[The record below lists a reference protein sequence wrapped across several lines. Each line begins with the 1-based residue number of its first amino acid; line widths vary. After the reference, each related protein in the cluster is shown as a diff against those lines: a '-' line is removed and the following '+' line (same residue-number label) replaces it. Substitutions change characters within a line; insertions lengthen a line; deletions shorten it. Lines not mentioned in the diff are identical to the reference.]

1 MPDYLE
7 QVYQPEDDT
16 YLLLKYALKEAT
28 PQDKILE
35 VGTGSGL
42 IAKEMTKISD
52 QTIAV
57 DINPYACISAK
68 NAGVEIIRC
77 DLLSC
82 LKGRFDLILFNPPYL
97 PTMPEE
103 RINDWLEYALDGG
116 ENGRQTIDRFAE
128 MLGSR
133 MSKTGRCLLLISSL
147 TGIVEISNY
156 LSNLG
161 LLSFIIAEEQVEDEK
176 LFILRIIHDMC
187 RL

>member
-1 MPDYLE
+1 MPGYHE
-7 QVYQPEDDT
+7 QVYQPEKDT
-16 YLLLKYALKEAT
+16 HLLLKYALREAK
-28 PQDKILE
+28 PEDKILE

-42 IAKEMTKISD
+42 IAKEMTKISKN
-52 QTIAV
+52 TIAV
-57 DINPYACISAK
+57 DINPHACISAK
-68 NAGVEIIRC
+68 CAGVEVIRC

-82 LKGRFDLILFNPPYL
+82 IRGRFDLILFNPPYL
-97 PTMPEE
+97 PTSPDE

-116 ENGRQTIDRFAE
+116 ENGRKTIERFADVLE
-128 MLGSR
+128 NI
-133 MSKTGRCLLLISSL
+133 MSGTGRCLLLVSSL
-147 TGIVEISNY
+147 TGIEEVSNY